1 MDYVDEVSK
10 QLRRSEHSCF
20 WPEAT
25 SSHGSKIGA
34 STVPRTV
41 ACLSLPFTF
50 QSLPCDE
57 YAITIKLPLP
67 LAQVFGVISVP
78 ILIRVQLEEIL
89 IS

>member
-20 WPEAT
+20 WPEAD

-34 STVPRTV
+34 STVPQTV

-50 QSLPCDE
+50 QSLPCVE
-57 YAITIKLPLP
+57 
-67 LAQVFGVISVP
+67 
-78 ILIRVQLEEIL
+78 
-89 IS
+89 

>member
-57 YAITIKLPLP
+57 YATHRTQRVHIGKN
-67 LAQVFGVISVP
+67 ISVSFQSLRGGTIP
-78 ILIRVQLEEIL
+78 AGQN
-89 IS
+89 